1 MRFVLLISLLFVSA
15 IQAVMG
21 EVEGDW
27 EYSIGA
33 NGVIIE
39 RYNGNQSSIAI
50 PSVINSLPVKQFG
63 GAVGI
68 LDSMFYLNPHKELIT
83 SVTIPSSVTKI
94 GDCAFVWLSNLQS
107 ITIPE
112 SVTEIGY
119 MAFCRT
125 GLTDIIIPNSVTKIG
140 TDCFNASVNLKSIT
154 LSENITE
161 IPVGMFRW
169 CNGLEKINIPPSVT
183 SIGEFAFWGN
193 INLTEIN
200 LSLTRVRTIGR
211 NAFAGCLKLN
221 KITGFPPALIADY
234 SSYGLSGATELSGTT
249 INDAIQIQ
257 QEGQKQVSDNP
268 NNFGL
273 YTANQM
279 QTLAFGDLVLTKN
292 PNGSFTLNYDIEQST
307 DLQNWS
313 TYHSLSEPLTNLPP
327 DKAFVRIKPKQ

>member
-1 MRFVLLISLLFVSA
+1 MRFVLLHSLLFVSA

-119 MAFCRT
+119 MAFC
-125 GLTDIIIPNSVTKIG
+125 
-140 TDCFNASVNLKSIT
+140 
-154 LSENITE
+154 
-161 IPVGMFRW
+161 
-169 CNGLEKINIPPSVT
+169 
-183 SIGEFAFWGN
+183 
-193 INLTEIN
+193 
-200 LSLTRVRTIGR
+200 
-211 NAFAGCLKLN
+211 
-221 KITGFPPALIADY
+221 
-234 SSYGLSGATELSGTT
+234 
-249 INDAIQIQ
+249 
-257 QEGQKQVSDNP
+257 
-268 NNFGL
+268 
-273 YTANQM
+273 
-279 QTLAFGDLVLTKN
+279 
-292 PNGSFTLNYDIEQST
+292 
-307 DLQNWS
+307 
-313 TYHSLSEPLTNLPP
+313 
-327 DKAFVRIKPKQ
+327 

>member
-1 MRFVLLISLLFVSA
+1 
-15 IQAVMG
+15 MG

-27 EYSIGA
+27 EYSVGA
-33 NGVIIE
+33 NGVTIG
-39 RYNGNQSSIAI
+39 RYNGNQVSVVI
-50 PSVINSLPVKQFG
+50 PSEINSLPVKQFG
-63 GAVGI
+63 GDDYIADLDGI
-68 LDSMFYLNPHKELIT
+68 FYSNPNKDLIT
-83 SVTIPSSVTKI
+83 NITIPSSITKI
-94 GDCAFVWLSNLQS
+94 GSKAFRWLSKLQS

-112 SVTEIGY
+112 SVTEIGF
-119 MAFCRT
+119 MAFSRT
-125 GLTDIIIPNSVTKIG
+125 GLTDIVIPNSVTKIG
-140 TDCFNASVNLKSIT
+140 ADCFNASVKLKSIT

-200 LSLTRVRTIGR
+200 LSLTRIRTIGR
-211 NAFAGCLKLN
+211 YAFAGCLKLN
-221 KITGFPPALIADY
+221 KIIGLPPALIAGY

-273 YTANQM
+273 YTATQM
-279 QTLAFGDLVLTKN
+279 QNMAFGDLVLTKN
-292 PNGSFTLNYDIEQST
+292 ANGSFTLNYDIEQST

>member
-1 MRFVLLISLLFVSA
+1 
-15 IQAVMG
+15 MG

-27 EYSIGA
+27 EYSVGA

-39 RYNGNQSSIAI
+39 KYNGNQSSIVI

-63 GAVGI
+63 GDVGTSS
-68 LDSMFYLNPHKELIT
+68 LLSMFYLNPHKELIT

-94 GDCAFVWLSNLQS
+94 GDCAFKWLSNLQS
-107 ITIPE
+107 IVIPE
-112 SVTEIGY
+112 SVTEIGV
-119 MAFCRT
+119 MAFSRT

-140 TDCFNASVNLKSIT
+140 NDCFNASVNLKSIT

-200 LSLTRVRTIGR
+200 LSLTRIRTIGR

-221 KITGFPPALIADY
+221 SIIKFPPALIADY
-234 SSYGLSGATELSGTT
+234 SSYGLSGTTELSGMT

-273 YTANQM
+273 YTATQM

-292 PNGSFTLNYDIEQST
+292 VNGSFTLNYDIQQST
-307 DLQNWS
+307 DLQNWT
-313 TYHSLSEPLTNLPP
+313 TYQAYALPLTGLPT
-327 DKAFVRIKPKQ
+327 DKAFVRVKMINSNPNPPPSTAAGSNMN

>member
-1 MRFVLLISLLFVSA
+1 
-15 IQAVMG
+15 
-21 EVEGDW
+21 
-27 EYSIGA
+27 
-33 NGVIIE
+33 
-39 RYNGNQSSIAI
+39 
-50 PSVINSLPVKQFG
+50 
-63 GAVGI
+63 
-68 LDSMFYLNPHKELIT
+68 
-83 SVTIPSSVTKI
+83 
-94 GDCAFVWLSNLQS
+94 
-107 ITIPE
+107 
-112 SVTEIGY
+112 

-292 PNGSFTLNYDIEQST
+292 PNGSFTLNYDIEQSN

-313 TYHSLSEPLTNLPP
+313 TYAPLSTPLTGLPA
-327 DKAFVRIKPKQ
+327 DKAFVRIKAK

>member
-1 MRFVLLISLLFVSA
+1 MRIVLLLSLLFVSA
-15 IQAVMG
+15 FQPVMG

-27 EYSIGA
+27 EYSVGA

-39 RYNGNQSSIAI
+39 NYNGNQSSIVI

-63 GAVGI
+63 GGV
-68 LDSMFYLNPHKELIT
+68 SMFYLNPHKELIT

-94 GDCAFVWLSNLQS
+94 GDCAFQWLSNLQS
-107 ITIPE
+107 IAIPE
-112 SVTEIGY
+112 SVIEIGVL
-119 MAFCRT
+119 AFSRT

-140 TDCFNASVNLKSIT
+140 NDCFNASVKLKSIT

-200 LSLTRVRTIGR
+200 LSLTRIRTIGR
-211 NAFAGCLKLN
+211 GAFAGCLKLN
-221 KITGFPPALIADY
+221 KIIGLPPALIAGY
-234 SSYGLSGATELSGTT
+234 SSFGLSGATELSGTT

-273 YTANQM
+273 YTATQM

-292 PNGSFTLNYDIEQST
+292 ANGSFILNYDIEQST

-313 TYHSLSEPLTNLPP
+313 TYAPLSTPLTGLPA
-327 DKAFVRIKPKQ
+327 DKAFVRIKAKQ